1 MTAGTSA
8 RGHVK
13 KLAFDEL
20 KPFVAP
26 VLLQAKD
33 AIAGEPLLKSIIAV
47 ATKEANASRSPRKRA
62 VTATSDID
70 KEGDCWFQ
78 ALTYEEQAPP
88 SWTSA
93 AVPTD
98 VANGLIVVAV
108 RQTWI
113 ALYASDGAMRDRL
126 VKKLDNTRR
135 VSRDRIATFVG
146 PEAKAVWLN
155 GVHTPTAVK
164 ADTKAMTGVTLEYAI
179 DPIGDQTYYYS
190 AARTTPDIPA
200 LKKNNRPAL
209 VGAAPGNARIWV
221 RRSDDWTDFKVLAE
235 VIFDHVEKGKAAP
248 DPFSSLA
255 QSVADAAGVLPAYAL
270 TILPQ
275 DLLSEDDIGPQERER
290 SRRWAYEANYEIEP
304 LDELSIAVTPTLFGM
319 TLGRVKLTV
328 KLDDQ
333 QINIQGEWEGALGGT
348 EHLRDECMEILCDV
362 EKIKIYYESG
372 HTVAQ
377 GRLYIGG
384 FSDQP
389 FGWDFQSFDTYE
401 LDREKPDVP
410 AGSSLAA
417 QIAQPGDK
425 SLFAYVCQK
434 MFLDAAGNPEGW
446 LASDDGSM
454 ELADFIHIDP
464 VKKVVTLVHVK
475 ASKSKKP
482 DRQAA
487 PADFEIVVSQAVK
500 NLRHLDR
507 RRLAEELKRGR
518 AKKIGAAVWHNG
530 MKQPDRDGFVK
541 LAEALHEPVSKV
553 LIVLQPRLTKREVDY
568 ARGPNAAKMRSLA
581 IKQIDTLMLA
591 AQISA
596 AACGA
601 RFVGIADVG

>member
-1 MTAGTSA
+1 M
-8 RGHVK
+8 K
-13 KLAFDEL
+13 NLAFDDL

-26 VLLQAKD
+26 VLLQSED
-33 AIAGEPLLKSIIAV
+33 GEAGEPLLKSIVTI
-47 ATKEANASRSPRKRA
+47 ATKEANASRPPRKRK
-62 VTATSDID
+62 VTAKSEIHS
-70 KEGDCWFQ
+70 ESDCWFQ
-78 ALTYEEQAPP
+78 ALSYEEQAPP
-88 SWTSA
+88 SWTEA
-93 AVPTD
+93 AGPND
-98 VANGLIVVAV
+98 VSNGLIVLAV
-108 RQTWI
+108 RQNFI
-113 ALYASDGAMRDRL
+113 ALFASDAGMRDRL
-126 VKKLDNTRR
+126 VKKFENTRR
-135 VSRDRIATFVG
+135 VARDRIEAFVG

-190 AARTTPDIPA
+190 AARTTPDIPG
-200 LKKNNRPAL
+200 LKKNDRAAL

-221 RRSDDWTDFKVLAE
+221 RRAEDWKDFKTLTN
-235 VIFDHVEKGKAAP
+235 VIFNHVETGKGAAK
-248 DPFSSLA
+248 PFSSLSQA
-255 QSVADAAGVLPAYAL
+255 VADATDVGSAYAITVL
-270 TILPQ
+270 LR
-275 DLLSEDDIGPQERER
+275 DLLTEDDIDAEERER
-290 SRRWAYEANYEIEP
+290 SRRWAYEASYEVKP
-304 LDELSIAVTPTLFGM
+304 LEGLSLEVTPTISGV
-319 TLGRVKLTV
+319 TLGRANLTV
-328 KLDDQ
+328 TISEQEVTIVGK
-333 QINIQGEWEGALGGT
+333 WEGPLHEDANL
-348 EHLRDECMEILCDV
+348 LAECLEILCDV

-372 HTVAQ
+372 HAVAQ
-377 GRLYIGG
+377 GRLFVGG

-389 FGWDFQSFDTYE
+389 FAWDFQSFDKYD
-401 LDREKPDVP
+401 LDREKPGVP
-410 AGSSLAA
+410 KGSTLAA

-475 ASKSKKP
+475 ASKSKDP
-482 DRQAA
+482 NRQAA

-507 RRLAEELKRGR
+507 RKLGDELERGR

-530 MKQPDRDGFVK
+530 KKQPDRDGFIQVAK
-541 LAEALHEPVSKV
+541 ALNEPVSKV
-553 LIVLQPRLTKREVDY
+553 LVVLQPRLTKKEVEH
-568 ARGPNAAKMRSLA
+568 ARGPKAAKNRALA

-596 AACGA
+596 AACGS
-601 RFVGIADVG
+601 RFVGIADSG